1 MDDVGEVVDIREDEV
16 EDEVEDGLGDG
27 RKRKVGN

>member
-16 EDEVEDGLGDG
+16 EDGLGEG